1 MNDDDDDDNFLDSHF
16 MLNHHYHF
24 GNKAHK
30 CHLPGHNLFPM
41 SMMKE
46 MSQFVP
52 GKHKHTHPH
61 SIHIDGN
68 DTNPNSSG

>member
-1 MNDDDDDDNFLDSHF
+1 

-52 GKHKHTHPH
+52 GKHRHTPAHKYYLFIKWAE
-61 SIHIDGN
+61 STANIMIHDP
-68 DTNPNSSG
+68 DTV